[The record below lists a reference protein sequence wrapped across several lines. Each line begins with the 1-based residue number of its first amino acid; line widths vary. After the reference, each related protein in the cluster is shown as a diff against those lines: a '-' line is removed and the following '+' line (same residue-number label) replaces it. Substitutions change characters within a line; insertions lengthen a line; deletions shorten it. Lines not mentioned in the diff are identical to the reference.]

1 MIQVELKPLFARLN
15 TFSTRALENAAG
27 LTLSRTHYEITV
39 EHLLRQLLDDP
50 KGDVALILASFEIDP
65 LRLSAQLDEGLA
77 QLKNGNPGRPVFS
90 ALLTEWVQDAWLTA
104 SLIVGSGRIRGGA
117 LLLALISR
125 LSYYTAGTRYGEVL
139 RAISRERLGN
149 EFANLVAGS
158 SEGPLESLQAGP
170 APVSAGGTAGGG
182 REDNIGRFCED
193 LTAKAAAGRIDPVF
207 GRDAEIRQMIDI
219 LARRRKNNPIAVGE
233 PGVGKSAVV
242 EGLALAIQQGDV
254 PQFLRNTRLLSL
266 DLGALEAGAS
276 VKGEF
281 ENRLRGVI
289 EEIKAST
296 TPVIL
301 FIDEAHMLIG
311 AGGAAGGSDAANLLK
326 PALARGELRTIA
338 ATTWAEYKKYFEKD
352 PALARRFQLVK
363 LDEPDVKTAA
373 LILRGL
379 KSHYEA
385 VHGVSVRDD
394 AIVAAAELS
403 DRYITGRLL
412 PDKAVDLLDTASAR
426 VRIGLDTRPAGLET
440 LERRRAALHR
450 EREAL
455 HRDIH
460 HGHSV
465 EQERLDEIEQALGV
479 IETEHQALETRW
491 TAERDAAL
499 RVLEARRQLASSEA
513 SDGGDA
519 VDPNEAAA
527 DPDTPSEVRDWPA
540 ELADARA
547 TLAALQG
554 DDPLVFTEVNPD
566 AIAKVVSD
574 WTGVPLGKVLRDAA
588 GGALSLADN
597 IKTRIHG
604 QDAAVETIAEMLK
617 AAQSGLRDPE
627 QPLGVF
633 LLVGPSGVGK
643 TESALAVADHLFGGE
658 QALTAI
664 AMSEFQEKHTVSRLV
679 GSPPGYVGYGEG
691 GVLTEAVR
699 KRPYSVVLLD
709 EVEKAHLDVVNLF
722 YQVFDKGSLSDGE
735 GRQIDFSN
743 TVVFLTS
750 NLATDEITALCADG
764 RPDPD
769 SLVDKIRPVLSRHFK
784 PALLARMTIVPYFTL
799 PAEHLVGIVRLKLE
813 RLAARLLASS
823 KVRLSFTEAVVDAI
837 AERCTEVESGAR
849 NIDFILRKSLTPRLS
864 DVLLGAL
871 AEQRVLSALRVD
883 LAADGSWS
891 IEASDGEP
899 IRPSP
904 EGHALTSTLD

>member
-27 LTLSRTHYEITV
+27 LTLSRTHYEITM

-50 KGDVALILASFEIDP
+50 HGDVALILAQFEIDP
-65 LRLSAQLDEGLA
+65 MRLSAQLDEGLA

-90 ALLTEWVQDAWLTA
+90 ALLTEWVQDAWLAA
-104 SLIVGSGRIRGGA
+104 SLIVGSSRIRGGA
-117 LLLALISR
+117 LLLALVSR
-125 LSYYTAGTRYGEVL
+125 LSYYTAGTRYGDL
-139 RAISRERLGN
+139 LKAISRERLSN
-149 EFANLVAGS
+149 EFANLIAGS
-158 SEGPLESLQAGP
+158 SEGPLESLQAGT
-170 APVSAGGTAGGG
+170 APTTGAT
-182 REDNIGRFCED
+182 RQENNIGRFCED
-193 LTAKAAAGRIDPVF
+193 ITAKAAAGHIDPVF

-242 EGLALAIQQGDV
+242 EGLALAIHQGDV
-254 PQFLRNTRLLSL
+254 PHFLRNTRLLSL

-276 VKGEF
+276 VKGDF

-379 KSHYEA
+379 KTHYEK
-385 VHGVSVRDD
+385 VHGISVRDD

-455 HRDIH
+455 QRDIS

-465 EQERLDEIEQALGV
+465 EQERLHDIEQAL
-479 IETEHQALETRW
+479 ILIDTDHQALETRW
-491 TAERDAAL
+491 IAERDAAL
-499 RVLEARRQLASSEA
+499 RVLEARRQIALAEQVKDGKADTTSVSDTDSSTQ
-513 SDGGDA
+513 
-519 VDPNEAAA
+519 AAIQ
-527 DPDTPSEVRDWPA
+527 DWAA
-540 ELADARA
+540 ELADART
-547 TLAALQG
+547 TLASVQG
-554 DDPLVFTEVNPD
+554 EDPLVFTEVSPD

-574 WTGVPLGKVLRDAA
+574 WTGVPLGKMLRDVA

-597 IKTRIHG
+597 IKIRIHG
-604 QDAAVETIAEMLK
+604 QDTAVETIAEMLK

-658 QALTAI
+658 QALTSI

-735 GRQIDFSN
+735 GRNIDFSN

-750 NLATDEITALCADG
+750 NLATDEITALCAEG

-769 SLVDKIRPVLSRHFK
+769 SLVEKIRPVLSRHFK

-799 PAEHLVGIVRLKLE
+799 PAEHLAGIVRLKLE
-813 RLAARLLASS
+813 RLAARLLTSS
-823 KVRLSFTEAVVDAI
+823 KVRLSFTDAVVGAI

-864 DVLLGAL
+864 DVLLTAL
-871 AEQRVLSALRVD
+871 AEQRVLIALSVD
-883 LAADGSWS
+883 LAADGSWL
-891 IEASDGEP
+891 IEASDGDP
-899 IRPSP
+899 IRSSP
-904 EGHALTSTLD
+904 EGIAILSALD

>member
-15 TFSTRALENAAG
+15 VFSTRALENAAG
-27 LTLSRTHYEITV
+27 LTLSRNHYEITV

-50 KGDVALILASFEIDP
+50 HGDVALILAHFELDP
-65 LRLSAQLDEGLA
+65 LRFAAQLDDGLA

-90 ALLTEWVQDAWLTA
+90 ALLTEWVQDAWLVA
-104 SLIVGSGRIRGGA
+104 SLIVGSGRIRGGT
-117 LLLALISR
+117 LLLALVTR
-125 LSYYTAGTRYGEVL
+125 LGYYSAGTRYGEML
-139 RAISRERLGN
+139 KGISRERLGN
-149 EFANLVAGS
+149 EFANIVAGS
-158 SEGPLESLQAGP
+158 SEGPLEDLQAGVASATDASTP
-170 APVSAGGTAGGG
+170 AGGR
-182 REDNIGRFCED
+182 REDNISRFCED

-207 GRDAEIRQMIDI
+207 GRDSEIRQMIDI

-242 EGLALAIQQGDV
+242 EGLALAINQGDV
-254 PQFLRNTRLLSL
+254 PDFLRNTRLLSL
-266 DLGALEAGAS
+266 DLGLLEAGAS

-289 EEIKAST
+289 DEIKAST
-296 TPVIL
+296 TPIIL

-379 KSHYEA
+379 KSHYEK

-440 LERRRAALHR
+440 LERRQAALLR

-455 HRDIH
+455 QRDRND
-460 HGHSV
+460 GHPV
-465 EQERLDEIEQALGV
+465 DQERLDSIEQELAGLQA
-479 IETEHQALETRW
+479 EHDVLKDRW
-491 TAERDAAL
+491 TAERDAAR
-499 RVLEARRQLASSEA
+499 RVLQARRQIAQGEPPSDSEPGA
-513 SDGGDA
+513 NGSD
-519 VDPNEAAA
+519 
-527 DPDTPSEVRDWPA
+527 SEDWPA

-547 TLAALQG
+547 TLAKLQG

-588 GGALSLADN
+588 GGVLSLADN
-597 IKTRIHG
+597 LKTRIHG
-604 QDAAVETIAEMLK
+604 QDAAVDTIAEMLK
-617 AAQSGLRDPE
+617 AAQSGLRDPQ

-722 YQVFDKGSLSDGE
+722 YQVFDKGALSDGE

-799 PAEHLVGIVRLKLE
+799 PAEHLMGIVRLKLS
-813 RLAARLLASS
+813 RLASRLLASS
-823 KVRLSFTEAVVDAI
+823 KVRLSFSEAVVSAI

-871 AEQRVLSALRVD
+871 ADQRVLTAIDVD
-883 LAADGSWS
+883 LNPDGGWR
-891 IEASDGEP
+891 IDAREAEP
-899 IRPSP
+899 IRSSP
-904 EGHALTSTLD
+904 EGRDTPSPID